1 VFGKL
6 VCLLALAAG
15 MLIADLPKLGGTGR
29 GERLLYGA
37 LCAVV
42 LYLAVIFVTDAPLPN
57 LDICSIGSSDLPN
70 CSSGDSTRRNPNR
83 TR

>member
-1 VFGKL
+1 MFEKL

-57 LDICSIGSSDLPN
+57 LDMLFDRFQRPAELLV
-70 CSSGDSTRRNPNR
+70 RRLNPAQS
-83 TR
+83 